1 MPIEI
6 VCKIKFAEE
15 DEKQKEKEEGDKESL
30 IEEPARPRSRDLA
43 AFASASTLHGLG
55 HICRSGRLGV
65 RQTLWALAFLASLAF
80 FLYQAAK
87 SALLY
92 LEHPHVMALDEEAI
106 REMVFPAITICNI
119 NRYRHS
125 ALTDADIFHLANMT
139 GLPPKDRDGHK
150 ATDLLYPDPDMADIV
165 NRTGHQLDDMLKS
178 CNFSGENCSSRD
190 FTVVYTRYGKCYT
203 FNGDRR
209 NPRVTRQGG
218 MGNGLE
224 IMLDIQQEEYLP
236 IWRETNE
243 TSFEAGIRVQIHSQ
257 DEPPYIHQ
265 LGFGVS
271 PGFQTFVSC
280 QEQRLTYLPQPWGN
294 CRASVQGEQTLPGYD
309 TYSIAAC
316 RLQCEKEAV
325 VRSCHCR
332 MVHMPGNES
341 ICSPNVYIEC
351 ADHTL
356 DAAVEDSQERCSCP
370 TPCNLT
376 RYGKEISMVRI
387 PNKGSA
393 RYLARKYNKNETY
406 IRENFLVLDIFFEA
420 LNYEAI
426 EQKKA
431 YDLAG
436 LLGDIGGQMGLFIG
450 ASILTIL
457 EILDYI
463 YEVIRDRVSRLLRR
477 SKPPLKKPSG
487 SIATLGLEE
496 LKDQVPCRGGLR
508 GQGPGQGHPSPVG
521 TGRCSL
527 EPGGLVASG
536 CRALGWMGRR
546 DGGAGGHPPDAAIP
560 AEPLRDAGPAR
571 GGRLQR
577 GHPAQPPPP
586 PPLPAPGRLRGL
598 RLLGQ
603 LGTGGGQPPPPAVPS
618 PLSSRRGT
626 AAPGTAAPLAPGRAT
641 GATWAP
647 APPRPP
653 SPSVQP
659 LRLPP
664 ACGVSPVS
672 STRYGGAAPHP
683 AARAAPGPQLH
694 AREQRGPRDAEHA
707 RGELGFLQAPP
718 GPSLLTPPGG
728 VSALPRPPRGGPC
741 PDHRSPPREC
751 RRVRGSHLQSH
762 LHGTTLPP
770 LRPLAP
776 PPL

>member
-43 AFASASTLHGLG
+43 SFASTSTLHGLG

-65 RQTLWALAFLASLAF
+65 RQTLWAFAFLASLAF
-80 FLYQAAK
+80 FLYQATK

-92 LEHPHVMALDEEAI
+92 LEHPHVMALDEEAT

-457 EILDYI
+457 EILDYV
-463 YEVIRDRVSRLLRR
+463 YEVIRDRVSRVLRR
-477 SKPPLKKPSG
+477 SKSPLKKPSG

-496 LKDQVPCRGGLR
+496 LKDQSPCETLGRHVEGAYNTGILPNHHHR
-508 GQGPGQGHPSPVG
+508 HHYPHQGVF
-521 TGRCSL
+521 
-527 EPGGLVASG
+527 
-536 CRALGWMGRR
+536 
-546 DGGAGGHPPDAAIP
+546 DDF
-560 AEPLRDAGPAR
+560 
-571 GGRLQR
+571 
-577 GHPAQPPPP
+577 
-586 PPLPAPGRLRGL
+586 
-598 RLLGQ
+598 
-603 LGTGGGQPPPPAVPS
+603 
-618 PLSSRRGT
+618 
-626 AAPGTAAPLAPGRAT
+626 
-641 GATWAP
+641 
-647 APPRPP
+647 
-653 SPSVQP
+653 
-659 LRLPP
+659 
-664 ACGVSPVS
+664 AC
-672 STRYGGAAPHP
+672 
-683 AARAAPGPQLH
+683 
-694 AREQRGPRDAEHA
+694 
-707 RGELGFLQAPP
+707 
-718 GPSLLTPPGG
+718 
-728 VSALPRPPRGGPC
+728 
-741 PDHRSPPREC
+741 
-751 RRVRGSHLQSH
+751 
-762 LHGTTLPP
+762 
-770 LRPLAP
+770 
-776 PPL
+776 

>member
-1 MPIEI
+1 MWL
-6 VCKIKFAEE
+6 EE
-15 DEKQKEKEEGDKESL
+15 AQGPPPRTWGSPWPSAVLPAADC
-30 IEEPARPRSRDLA
+30 PARRPARNAPAPRQPPCSLEE
-43 AFASASTLHGLG
+43 FASRSTLHGIH
-55 HICRSGRLGV
+55 HIFRHRRYTV
-65 RQTLWALAFLASLAF
+65 RNLLWLLAFLGSLALLIHVYAKCVG
-80 FLYQAAK
+80 LYFQYPH
-87 SALLY
+87 STQ
-92 LEHPHVMALDEEAI
+92 LEEETQHNKI
-106 REMVFPAITICNI
+106 FPAVTICNL
-119 NRYRHS
+119 NPARFSKLSGHDLYWAGEMLGLLDS
-125 ALTDADIFHLANMT
+125 AGQPLVPESPERSRLEALLGTLAMGEEEKSHPFHLEEFYE
-139 GLPPKDRDGHK
+139 H
-150 ATDLLYPDPDMADIV
+150 V
-165 NRTGHQLDDMLKS
+165 GHQLDLGEMLVRCTFAKED
-178 CNFSGENCSSRD
+178 CNSSD
-190 FTVVYTRYGKCYT
+190 FQTVYTRYGKCYT

-294 CRASVQGEQTLPGYD
+294 CRASMQGEQLLPGYD

-325 VRSCHCR
+325 VQSCHCR

-463 YEVIRDRVSRLLRR
+463 YEVIRDKVSRVLRR

-496 LKDQVPCRGGLR
+496 MKDQSPCETLGRHVEGAYNAGILPNHHHR
-508 GQGPGQGHPSPVG
+508 HHYPHQGVF
-521 TGRCSL
+521 
-527 EPGGLVASG
+527 E
-536 CRALGWMGRR
+536 
-546 DGGAGGHPPDAAIP
+546 DF
-560 AEPLRDAGPAR
+560 
-571 GGRLQR
+571 
-577 GHPAQPPPP
+577 
-586 PPLPAPGRLRGL
+586 
-598 RLLGQ
+598 
-603 LGTGGGQPPPPAVPS
+603 
-618 PLSSRRGT
+618 
-626 AAPGTAAPLAPGRAT
+626 
-641 GATWAP
+641 
-647 APPRPP
+647 
-653 SPSVQP
+653 
-659 LRLPP
+659 
-664 ACGVSPVS
+664 AC
-672 STRYGGAAPHP
+672 
-683 AARAAPGPQLH
+683 
-694 AREQRGPRDAEHA
+694 
-707 RGELGFLQAPP
+707 
-718 GPSLLTPPGG
+718 
-728 VSALPRPPRGGPC
+728 
-741 PDHRSPPREC
+741 
-751 RRVRGSHLQSH
+751 
-762 LHGTTLPP
+762 
-770 LRPLAP
+770 
-776 PPL
+776 

>member
-1 MPIEI
+1 
-6 VCKIKFAEE
+6 
-15 DEKQKEKEEGDKESL
+15 
-30 IEEPARPRSRDLA
+30 PARGRSVTQL
-43 AFASASTLHGLG
+43 T
-55 HICRSGRLGV
+55 V
-65 RQTLWALAFLASLAF
+65 AFLRATRIPGLHYACTRPQSRLRRLLWSLAF
-80 FLYQAAK
+80 AA
-87 SALLY
+87 AVGLLATEATNRARY
-92 LEHPHVMALDEEAI
+92 LLSHPVHTRA
-106 REMVFPAITICNI
+106 RMVRAPQLRFPAVTLCNP
-119 NRYRHS
+119 NRARFLQ
-125 ALTDADIFHLANMT
+125 LTKPDLYSVGQWLGLAWENRSLVPELLGLLHEDRRRWLARLANYSRF
-139 GLPPKDRDGHK
+139 LPPRRSE
-150 ATDLLYPDPDMADIV
+150 
-165 NRTGHQLDDMLKS
+165 RTMQSFFHRLGHQIEDMLVE
-178 CNFSGENCSSRD
+178 CRFQGQRCGPQH
-190 FTVVYTRYGKCYT
+190 FAPVYTRYGKCYT

-356 DAAVEDSQERCSCP
+356 DTAVEDSQDRCSCP

-463 YEVIRDRVSRLLRR
+463 YEVIRDRVTRLVRR

-496 LKDQVPCRGGLR
+496 LKDQSPCDTLGRHVEGAYNTGMLPNHHHR
-508 GQGPGQGHPSPVG
+508 HHYAHQGVF
-521 TGRCSL
+521 
-527 EPGGLVASG
+527 E
-536 CRALGWMGRR
+536 
-546 DGGAGGHPPDAAIP
+546 DF
-560 AEPLRDAGPAR
+560 
-571 GGRLQR
+571 
-577 GHPAQPPPP
+577 
-586 PPLPAPGRLRGL
+586 
-598 RLLGQ
+598 
-603 LGTGGGQPPPPAVPS
+603 
-618 PLSSRRGT
+618 
-626 AAPGTAAPLAPGRAT
+626 
-641 GATWAP
+641 
-647 APPRPP
+647 
-653 SPSVQP
+653 
-659 LRLPP
+659 
-664 ACGVSPVS
+664 AC
-672 STRYGGAAPHP
+672 
-683 AARAAPGPQLH
+683 
-694 AREQRGPRDAEHA
+694 
-707 RGELGFLQAPP
+707 
-718 GPSLLTPPGG
+718 
-728 VSALPRPPRGGPC
+728 
-741 PDHRSPPREC
+741 
-751 RRVRGSHLQSH
+751 
-762 LHGTTLPP
+762 
-770 LRPLAP
+770 
-776 PPL
+776 

>member
-1 MPIEI
+1 MPLPLLCCPDGEALAPGQGGFLRATRIPGLHYI
-6 VCKIKFAEE
+6 
-15 DEKQKEKEEGDKESL
+15 GT
-30 IEEPARPRSRDLA
+30 RPQSRL
-43 AFASASTLHGLG
+43 
-55 HICRSGRLGV
+55 RRL
-65 RQTLWALAFLASLAF
+65 LWGLAFLASAGLLATGATDR
-80 FLYQAAK
+80 LHH
-87 SALLY
+87 LLS
-92 LEHPHVMALDEEAI
+92 HPVHTRARLARVPQL
-106 REMVFPAITICNI
+106 RFPAVTLCNP
-119 NRYRHS
+119 NRARFLQ
-125 ALTDADIFHLANMT
+125 LTKPDLYSLLAVLEDEQRRWLTRLANYSRF
-139 GLPPKDRDGHK
+139 LPPRRSE
-150 ATDLLYPDPDMADIV
+150 
-165 NRTGHQLDDMLKS
+165 RTMQSFFHRLSHQIEDMLVE
-178 CNFSGENCSSRD
+178 CRFQGERCGPQHFNP
-190 FTVVYTRYGKCYT
+190 VYTRYGKCYT

-316 RLQCEKEAV
+316 RLEHRRGGSDSQ
-325 VRSCHCR
+325 SLTHCFST
-332 MVHMPGNES
+332 GNES

-463 YEVIRDRVSRLLRR
+463 YEVIRDRVSRVLRR

-496 LKDQVPCRGGLR
+496 LKDQSPCETLGRHVEGTYNAGILPNHHHR
-508 GQGPGQGHPSPVG
+508 HHYPHQGVF
-521 TGRCSL
+521 
-527 EPGGLVASG
+527 E
-536 CRALGWMGRR
+536 
-546 DGGAGGHPPDAAIP
+546 DF
-560 AEPLRDAGPAR
+560 
-571 GGRLQR
+571 
-577 GHPAQPPPP
+577 
-586 PPLPAPGRLRGL
+586 
-598 RLLGQ
+598 
-603 LGTGGGQPPPPAVPS
+603 
-618 PLSSRRGT
+618 
-626 AAPGTAAPLAPGRAT
+626 
-641 GATWAP
+641 
-647 APPRPP
+647 
-653 SPSVQP
+653 
-659 LRLPP
+659 
-664 ACGVSPVS
+664 AC
-672 STRYGGAAPHP
+672 
-683 AARAAPGPQLH
+683 
-694 AREQRGPRDAEHA
+694 
-707 RGELGFLQAPP
+707 
-718 GPSLLTPPGG
+718 
-728 VSALPRPPRGGPC
+728 
-741 PDHRSPPREC
+741 
-751 RRVRGSHLQSH
+751 
-762 LHGTTLPP
+762 
-770 LRPLAP
+770 
-776 PPL
+776 